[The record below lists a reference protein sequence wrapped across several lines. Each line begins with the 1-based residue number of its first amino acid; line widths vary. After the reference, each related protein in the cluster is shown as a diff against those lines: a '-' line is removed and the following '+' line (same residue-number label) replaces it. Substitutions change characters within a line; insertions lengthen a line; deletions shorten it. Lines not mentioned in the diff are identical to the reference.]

1 MKTLSNAKFCTKCN
15 QLRPHEA
22 FYFHAGSRDGRRAA
36 CKTCYNR
43 TQNKKLGDIPRESK
57 ALTLADFGNTSI
69 GLTAALRRMPLTQ
82 KAVYE
87 RLVATRIR
95 AAAKLEVTLLPAE
108 LIDLKR
114 DCLLFVLTFGSN
126 AKAEAD
132 ALDEPIP
139 AQPAASYSSL
149 RAYDY
154 GLPLWLDVE

>member
-1 MKTLSNAKFCTKCN
+1 MKTLSNAKFCVKCN

-22 FYFHAGSRDGRRAA
+22 FYFHAGSSDGRRAA

-43 TQNKKLGDIPRESK
+43 TQNRKLGDIKRQAN
-57 ALTLADFGNTSI
+57 ALTLADFENSNI
-69 GLTAALRRMPLTQ
+69 NVAAALRRMPLTQ
-82 KAVYE
+82 QHVYE
-87 RLVATRIR
+87 RLVATRMQ
-95 AAAKLEVTLLPAE
+95 AAVRLQVAMKPAE
-108 LIDLKR
+108 IVELKR